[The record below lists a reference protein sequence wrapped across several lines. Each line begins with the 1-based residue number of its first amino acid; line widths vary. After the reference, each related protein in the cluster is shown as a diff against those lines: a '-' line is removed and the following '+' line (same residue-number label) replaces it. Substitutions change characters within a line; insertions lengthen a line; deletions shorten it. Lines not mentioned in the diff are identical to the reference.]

1 MAGGARG
8 DLVLRRVCAP
18 LKPSTLDGRMDRL
31 ALRDELFAKWRE
43 VWLLT
48 TTTAVLEWDEDTAMP
63 AAAAA
68 HRSEQL
74 ALVAG
79 LMHDRLVDPRLEEL
93 VHALD
98 DANHGHDAN
107 NAKDGHND
115 VARLHAR
122 SIREIVARHHRLPRA
137 LVVD

>member
-48 TTTAVLEWDEDTAMP
+48 TRTGVLEWGEGTAMP

-98 DANHGHDAN
+98 DVNDA
-107 NAKDGHND
+107 KHGHND
-115 VARLHAR
+115 VAGLHA
-122 SIREIVARHHRLPRA
+122 
-137 LVVD
+137 